1 MVRRE
6 PAAPRWPATHEG
18 RLDAGSL
25 AGSAAAPQ
33 APRHLRQRVRH
44 FGGDPEKHVYVL
56 GRMHVQRG
64 YAYAAA
70 EPE

>member
-1 MVRRE
+1 MRRE

-18 RLDAGSL
+18 RLDAGSPCRI
-25 AGSAAAPQ
+25 GSGPQ
-33 APRHLRQRVRH
+33 APRHLGQRVRH

-56 GRMHVQRG
+56 GRMHVQGG
-64 YAYAAA
+64 YAYASA